1 MQNQSTG
8 GDAGGPDSVAPL
20 PMTFDR
26 DEIRILRSALIARIE
41 RAEFVDCDPELAL
54 LRRLDPPSPD

>member
-1 MQNQSTG
+1 
-8 GDAGGPDSVAPL
+8 
-20 PMTFDR
+20 MTFDR

-54 LRRLDPPSPD
+54 LLRLEPPSRD

>member
-1 MQNQSTG
+1 MPNQSTG
-8 GDAGGPDSVAPL
+8 GDEGGPDSVAPL

-26 DEIRILRSALIARIE
+26 EEIRILRAALIARIE
-41 RAEFVDCDPELAL
+41 RAEFIDCDPELAL